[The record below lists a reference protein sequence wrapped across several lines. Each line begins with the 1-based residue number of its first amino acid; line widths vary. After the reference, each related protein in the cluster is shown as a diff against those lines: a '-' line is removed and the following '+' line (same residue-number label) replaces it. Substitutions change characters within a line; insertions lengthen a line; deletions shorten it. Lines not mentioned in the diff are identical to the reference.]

1 MTRFRL
7 FLLLER
13 LLMTLPRSWRKA
25 FFLFLAW
32 LAHRL
37 APSRNRVI
45 AQNLAFAFGGTLP
58 EAETE
63 RIERYCYR
71 NLLLNFLQVMENRR
85 NRIEDFH
92 KAVCFE
98 NREAVD
104 ALLAQGRS
112 IVFISAHFGNWE
124 LGATALS
131 KLIVPTTSIYKSF
144 DRPEFNPYLLEARTR
159 HGMEMIEKEGAL
171 KHLARTLKN
180 GGCVSL
186 MIDQASNA
194 RHGVAVDFFGHATY
208 HSSTP
213 ASLSSKYKA
222 PIVPLY
228 ILTEDDEHYTIR
240 FEDPIE
246 VAGDDPET
254 IVRATQMLVTTLER
268 IIRAH
273 PKFWFWCHKRW
284 KGEFSEIY
292 RK

>member
-104 ALLAQGRS
+104 ALLAQGRP

-159 HGMEMIEKEGAL
+159 HGMEMIEKKGP
-171 KHLARTLKN
+171 
-180 GGCVSL
+180 
-186 MIDQASNA
+186 SNTS
-194 RHGVAVDFFGHATY
+194 RERSKTAVRIADDRSGQQRAPRRRRRFFGHATY

-284 KGEFSEIY
+284 KGEFPEIY